1 MKKPKTDDPA
11 ILKFRQ
17 ETGLRIKLRRI
28 ALRLEQND
36 VAERLKIAQSKV
48 SGWETGVRPLSMEDA
63 KELAKVLKTS
73 VAYLAGEEMRE
84 AA

>member
-11 ILKFRQ
+11 ILEFRQ

-73 VAYLAGEEMRE
+73 VAYLAGEEMRK